1 MEIHQSARRH
11 GIDDSTIQH
20 VVDHAIVVVD
30 VDEHDDPPKLLV
42 IGPDG
47 AGNLLEVI
55 VLELAD
61 YRRLAAGG
69 WRSTPCRC
77 GPPSM
82 KFSQER
88 TMPDPTTPYRTT
100 TGKVLTDSDIEA
112 FADEAEQGY
121 DVEALK
127 TRRRGRPMIGDA
139 PAEVVP
145 VRLDPALKD
154 AVEARAAADETT
166 TSDIIRE
173 ALRRFLGVA

>member
-1 MEIHQSARRH
+1 
-11 GIDDSTIQH
+11 
-20 VVDHAIVVVD
+20 
-30 VDEHDDPPKLLV
+30 
-42 IGPDG
+42 
-47 AGNLLEVI
+47 
-55 VLELAD
+55 
-61 YRRLAAGG
+61 
-69 WRSTPCRC
+69 
-77 GPPSM
+77 
-82 KFSQER
+82 
-88 TMPDPTTPYRTT
+88 MPDPTTPYRTT